1 MLMFFSQVFPFAI
14 LLDPQM
20 RIYHLGHSIKSVF
33 PADTVLIG
41 RHLEDVFRLV
51 RPDILLE
58 WSRVGFASFELS
70 FIRSSQVL
78 SYGRHIVFVI
88 ESKTPLRPNP
98 STSTKKLGSDNS
110 QIRLKGQMKLIA
122 AWNMIVFL
130 CHPVYVLAQDKK
142 KVPYS

>member
-1 MLMFFSQVFPFAI
+1 MNIFLFEVFPFAI

-20 RIYHLGHSIKSVF
+20 RMIHLGHSIKNVF

-41 RHLEDVFRLV
+41 RYLEDVFRLV

-58 WSRVGFASFELS
+58 WNR
-70 FIRSSQVL
+70 VL

-88 ESKTPLRPNP
+88 ESKIPLRSNP
-98 STSTKKLGSDNS
+98 SSNMKKGGVNNS

-130 CHPVYVLAQDKK
+130 CHPV
-142 KVPYS
+142 